1 MQCFNADK
9 TVSAYVADTVLEL
22 MRKEGTG
29 EVLMVN
35 SAGVYLDAGNQMW
48 LLCDIS
54 WGAVPIGIAIENFE
68 ENIKD
73 LHIEQ
78 GRPFVY
84 RENQLIFSGREL
96 DLQCLPLGVR
106 ENIIKEPRLD
116 LIRQAAQDIAALHKV
131 RGISMLVSPLL
142 LKDETKDATLLNPY
156 SLRAYPLLLHLV
168 EAMSCGFDAE
178 VRECVMSLLGLGTG
192 LTPSADDVMLGMLYA
207 FRMLGNEVPRSV
219 KVFRESVADMCDVR
233 TNKVSAAYLKAVIS
247 GAYFERIEQVFCGLC
262 GVVPLDTSLL
272 LEVGGSSG
280 SEMLLGR
287 LIALHVCGYR
297 IK

>member
-1 MQCFNADK
+1 MPCFNANK

-78 GRPFVY
+78 GRSFVY

-106 ENIIKEPRLD
+106 ENIIEEPRLD
-116 LIRQAAQDIAALHKV
+116 LIRQAAQDIADLHKV

-142 LKDETKDATLLNPY
+142 LKDEIKDTVLLNPY
-156 SLRAYPLLLHLV
+156 SLRAYPILSRLA

-178 VRECVMSLLGLGTG
+178 VEDCVASLLGLGAG

-207 FRMLGNEVPRSV
+207 FRMLGNKAPPSV
-219 KVFRESVADMCDVR
+219 KVFRESLANMCDAH
-233 TNKVSAAYLKAVIS
+233 TNKVSASYLKAVIS
-247 GAYFERIEQVFCGLC
+247 GAYFERIEQVYCGLC
-262 GVVPLDTSLL
+262 GVMPLDTSLL
-272 LEVGGSSG
+272 FEVGGSSG
-280 SEMLLGR
+280 SEMLLGI
-287 LIALHVCGYR
+287 LIALHICGYR